1 MNRKVLYSVTE
12 HLWSGVIWR
21 ISISFPAF
29 SVITLFQTQW
39 SKLYHVNSNFPIAF
53 SQYPVTIL
61 LLLTFPD
68 DSLTLCK
75 DVFSLLFFLHSH
87 SLPPASNSDSSQY
100 WDPLFPHTVDLFLV
114 ILLSTSGLNAYSL
127 SSPYFQD
134 FKACTHFDIQFKF
147 SNTCLV

>member
-12 HLWSGVIWR
+12 HLWSGVICR

-29 SVITLFQTQW
+29 SVITPFQTQW

-53 SQYPVTIL
+53 SHYPVSIL

-75 DVFSLLFFLHSH
+75 DVLSFLFFLHSH
-87 SLPPASNSDSSQY
+87 SLPPASNLDSSQY
-100 WDPLFPHTVDLFLV
+100 CDPLFPHMVDLSLV
-114 ILLSTSGLNAYSL
+114 IILSTSGLNAYSF

-134 FKACTHFDIQFKF
+134 FKACTHYDI
-147 SNTCLV
+147 